1 MRPRPGTAGWTV
13 LRAVADQFSPEDSSL
28 ERYAARLCGA
38 EINSPFYRS
47 HRPQTYARWVDATRP
62 GFRFALKRSKAIT
75 RDARLTRRGAL
86 LAAFMVE
93 TGLLGGKAGGGQN
106 RHIRA
111 NRLDWGTEGW
121 RNLAV
126 FGRRS
131 AFLL

>member
-1 MRPRPGTAGWTV
+1 
-13 LRAVADQFSPEDSSL
+13 LRTSFSPEDSSL
-28 ERYAARLCGA
+28 ERCAARLCGA

-47 HRPQTYARWVDATRP
+47 HRPQTYARWVDATPP
-62 GFRFALKRSKAIT
+62 GFRFALRRSKAIT

-121 RNLAV
+121 RNPAV